1 MGFVAGFFIA
11 SRPGSGDD
19 PCMSAKAVTVVAL
32 MRAKPGKEADL
43 RQELLA
49 LVPITH
55 KEPGCLNYDLHV
67 DPQNPAAFCFHENWT
82 SKQHLDDHLA
92 RPHLQ
97 AFLAKA
103 GGLLAEPPQILLYE
117 KIG

>member
-1 MGFVAGFFIA
+1 MKTLTVIA
-11 SRPGSGDD
+11 L
-19 PCMSAKAVTVVAL
+19 AK
-32 MRAKPGKEADL
+32 AKPGKEALL

-49 LVPITH
+49 LIAPTRQ
-55 KEPGCLNYDLHV
+55 EPGCLNYDLHQAT
-67 DPQNPAAFCFHENWT
+67 DNPGHFLFHENWS

-97 AFLAKA
+97 ALFAK
-103 GGLLAEPPQILLYE
+103 LPELVAEPPQIMLWE